1 LKNRFSSLSL
11 LKRFRLLP
19 PNFNRN
25 AALIVIG
32 LFLISCFAY
41 IHTEL
46 IHPQHYHFQKLKASN
61 GVVLYTIRTNPE
73 NVRLKAIN
81 TNVTET
87 TYFGINGGFFWEG
100 SLLSMAVINHEPLIG
115 VPGEYGSGWFN
126 TGADNNFKRG
136 TLVWDGLMKRFSVQI
151 VGQAGELFITDIYNY
166 WAQGGVSMSLGK
178 EADWKNE
185 IIVQKMPAYDET
197 HMRTG
202 IVYDENQQLYMIV
215 TPTLCTIEQFR
226 TAILEKLGTRRLVDG
241 IFLDGDGSSQL
252 QSPQAHLVG
261 DHRQVYQM
269 LSFMK

>member
-1 LKNRFSSLSL
+1 LKIRFPSLSFL
-11 LKRFRLLP
+11 NRFRLLL

-25 AALIVIG
+25 AALIVFG
-32 LFLISCFAY
+32 LFLINGFAY
-41 IHTEL
+41 ICTEL
-46 IHPQHYHFQKLKASN
+46 LHPQHYHFQKLKASN

-73 NVRLKAIN
+73 NVRLQAIN

-87 TYFGINGGFFWEG
+87 TYLGINGGFFWEG
-100 SLLSMAVINHEPLIG
+100 SLLSIAVINHEPLIG
-115 VPGEYGSGWFN
+115 IPGEYGSGWYN

-151 VGQAGELFITDIYNY
+151 VGQAGELFITDINNY

-178 EADWKNE
+178 EAEWKNE
-185 IIVQKMPAYDET
+185 IIIQKMPAYDEP

-226 TAILEKLGTRRLVDG
+226 IAILERLGNRKLVDG
-241 IFLDGDGSSQL
+241 LFLDGDGSSQL
-252 QSPQAHLVG
+252 QSPQAHLAG
-261 DHRQVYQM
+261 DQRQVYQM
-269 LSFMK
+269 LRFMK

>member
-1 LKNRFSSLSL
+1 LKSGYSWLSL
-11 LKRFRLLP
+11 NHFREAL
-19 PNFNRN
+19 PNFNQN
-25 AALIVIG
+25 ANLIFIG
-32 LFLISCFAY
+32 LILISCCAY
-41 IHTEL
+41 IFTGL

-73 NVRLKAIN
+73 NVRLQAIN
-81 TNVTET
+81 SNVTET
-87 TYFGINGGFFWEG
+87 SYYGINGGFFWEG
-100 SLLSMAVINHEPLIG
+100 SLLSIAVINHESLIG
-115 VPGEYGSGWFN
+115 AREYGSGWYN
-126 TGADNNFKRG
+126 TGNDNNFKRG

-151 VGQAGELFITDIYNY
+151 VGQAGDLFITDIYNY

-178 EADWKNE
+178 EAQWKNE
-185 IIVQKMPAYDET
+185 IIIQKMPAYDEI

-226 TAILEKLGTRRLVDG
+226 TAILEKLGNRRLVDG

-252 QSPQAHLVG
+252 QSPQVHLVG

-269 LSFMK
+269 LSFTK